1 MRTAGHD
8 LGGRETGM
16 VLHPLRLAGAQPKPG
31 TTKLREGSMNYTIYI
46 IDRAGQYHVEHY
58 QTNEERNQASD
69 RWESMG
75 CDVYRDIA
83 QAARAAIR

>member
-1 MRTAGHD
+1 
-8 LGGRETGM
+8 
-16 VLHPLRLAGAQPKPG
+16 
-31 TTKLREGSMNYTIYI
+31 MNYTIYI

-58 QTNEERNQASD
+58 QTQEERNLASD